1 MIIYPLGRILISR
14 KIGVVM
20 ILVPPHGLP
29 SGGLMPLI
37 DFMGNMDKG
46 GYVHD

>member
-1 MIIYPLGRILISR
+1 MLSPLVSISISR

-20 ILVPPHGLP
+20 TLVPPHGLP

>member
-1 MIIYPLGRILISR
+1 
-14 KIGVVM
+14 M

-29 SGGLMPLI
+29 SGGLIPLI
-37 DFMGNMDKG
+37 DFMGSMEKE

>member
-20 ILVPPHGLP
+20 ALVPPHGLP
-29 SGGLMPLI
+29 SGGLIPLI
-37 DFMGNMDKG
+37 DFMGNMDKEG
-46 GYVHD
+46 CVYD

>member
-1 MIIYPLGRILISR
+1 M
-14 KIGVVM
+14 V
-20 ILVPPHGLP
+20 LVPPHGLP

-46 GYVHD
+46 GYVHDWK